1 MLVNLL
7 FYGFAVLAVLGAA
20 GLIFFRHPMNGAMSF
35 VVTLVCL
42 AGLYAL
48 LSAKLI
54 FALQL
59 IVYAGAIMSL
69 IVFIIMFLN
78 IQPEDLPSE
87 ETKIPYILG
96 GLVLVAPVGLL
107 LGKIIK
113 TLPNMSVD
121 LVGNNFGG
129 VKPVGLILFQ
139 EWLVPFEIV
148 SILLLVSLV
157 GAVVLTGK
165 RGTGKCSTIT
175 SFSALSFS
183 VSGSSASFP
192 GGTFSLCSCPSN

>member
-1 MLVNLL
+1 MLVNVL

-20 GLIFFRHPMNGAMSF
+20 GLILFRHPMNGAMSF
-35 VVTLVCL
+35 IVTLISL

-78 IQPEDLPSE
+78 IQAEDLPRE
-87 ETKIPYILG
+87 EMKLVNILVG
-96 GLVLVAPVGLL
+96 IVLVSPVALF
-107 LGKIIK
+107 LGKIVNS
-113 TLPNMSVD
+113 LPNLAAD
-121 LVGNNFGG
+121 LVGNDFGG
-129 VKPVGLILFQ
+129 VKPVGLVLYRD
-139 EWLVPFEIV
+139 WLVPFEIV

-157 GAVVLTGK
+157 GAVVLAGK
-165 RGTGKCSTIT
+165 RGTGK
-175 SFSALSFS
+175 
-183 VSGSSASFP
+183 
-192 GGTFSLCSCPSN
+192 